1 MPETG
6 RPAPATWTARRVRAS
21 GSSILLAVLAL
32 VAVFLARDLF
42 VAAVQPLGWVAAAM
56 ALALVISPLV
66 EVQTRLIP
74 RFLAV
79 IVTLLAVTAVLGT
92 VGVGL
97 FVQVGDQLAQL
108 GDDLPAAAAELERD
122 TGPDGV
128 LAELRF
134 SSLVEDLV
142 ELTSDRVSPEPTV
155 EDAAG
160 TVPAYFVT
168 GVLVVFILLWSG
180 RLFDAFQRQISDDE
194 RRDRL
199 ARTARMATG
208 LARRYAVSAV
218 TLAAVSGALAGSA
231 AWAAGL
237 PTPLVLGVVVG
248 VAALV
253 PYVGVLF
260 GGIPIIILAAALEPA
275 HVTWLLAGA
284 IVTLQAFST
293 VVTRTVI
300 EPASLRVGPAIIVVG
315 VLVGSDLYGIGGA
328 LVASVAGVVAMA
340 AVEARQRERAEVS
353 GRSPESAQVTDA
365 R

>member
-6 RPAPATWTARRVRAS
+6 RPATATWTARRIRAS

-32 VAVFLARDLF
+32 VAVFLVRDLF
-42 VAAVQPLGWVAAAM
+42 VAAVQPLGWVAAAV

-66 EVQTRLIP
+66 EVQARVIP

-79 IVTLLAVTAVLGT
+79 IVTLIVVAAVLGT
-92 VGVGL
+92 VGIGL

-122 TGPDGV
+122 AGPDSV

-134 SSLVEDLV
+134 SSLVADLV
-142 ELTSDRVSPEPTV
+142 DQTSDRVSPEPTV

-168 GVLVVFILLWSG
+168 SVLVIFILLWSD
-180 RLFDAFQRQISDDE
+180 RMFDAFRRQISDDD

-199 ARTARMATG
+199 ERIASLAVR
-208 LARRYAVSAV
+208 LARGYAVRAAA
-218 TLAAVSGALAGSA
+218 LAALLGALAGSA
-231 AWAAGL
+231 AWATGL

-248 VAALV
+248 VAALI

-260 GGIPIIILAAALEPA
+260 GSIPIIILAAALEPA
-275 HVTWLLAGA
+275 HVTWLLGGLIIA
-284 IVTLQAFST
+284 LQAFST
-293 VVTRTVI
+293 VVTRRFV
-300 EPASLRVGPAIIVVG
+300 EPASFRVGPAVIVVA

-328 LVASVAGVVAMA
+328 LVATVAGVVAVA
-340 AVEARQRERAEVS
+340 VVEARQRALPDTA
-353 GRSPESAQVTDA
+353 G
-365 R
+365 